1 MPITIITITTFIVY
15 AFYFIIFIACL
26 LEALFPKWCWK
37 TFESWKATKEPS
49 KAYFLR
55 NRVAGI
61 IGMVIVT
68 AIALAP
74 TLIAYFD
81 K

>member
-1 MPITIITITTFIVY
+1 MNVFTAVVWV
-15 AFYFIIFIACL
+15 FYFVILTVCL

-37 TFESWKATKEPS
+37 TFESWKATKEPP

-55 NRVAGI
+55 KRVEGI
-61 IGMVIVT
+61 IGAIVIT

-74 TLIAYFD
+74 ILVAYLNN
-81 K
+81 

>member
-1 MPITIITITTFIVY
+1 MPLNVITIVIF
-15 AFYFIIFIACL
+15 AFLSFLFVSCL

-37 TFESWKATKEPS
+37 TFESWKAAKEPS
-49 KAYFLR
+49 KVYFLR
-55 NRVAGI
+55 KRVSGV
-61 IGMVIVT
+61 IGMIVVA

-74 TLIAYFD
+74 TLIAHLD

>member
-1 MPITIITITTFIVY
+1 MPVPVKAVTIIAFV
-15 AFYFIIFIACL
+15 FYFVIFVACL

-55 NRVAGI
+55 KRVAAI
-61 IGMVIVT
+61 VGMVIIT

>member
-1 MPITIITITTFIVY
+1 MPVGMNIFSTIVFIFYIVIFLCGLIT
-15 AFYFIIFIACL
+15 AIA
-26 LEALFPKWCWK
+26 PKWVWK
-37 TFESWKATKEPS
+37 TFASWKATKEPS
-49 KAYFLR
+49 KAYFLVQR
-55 NRVAGI
+55 ISGI
-61 IGMVIVT
+61 IIMIIVG

>member
-1 MPITIITITTFIVY
+1 MPLNVITIVIF
-15 AFYFIIFIACL
+15 AFLSFLFVSCL

-37 TFESWKATKEPS
+37 TFASWKAAEEPS
-49 KAYFLR
+49 KVYFLR
-55 NRVAGI
+55 KRVSGV
-61 IGMVIVT
+61 IGMIVAA

-74 TLIAYFD
+74 TLIAHLD